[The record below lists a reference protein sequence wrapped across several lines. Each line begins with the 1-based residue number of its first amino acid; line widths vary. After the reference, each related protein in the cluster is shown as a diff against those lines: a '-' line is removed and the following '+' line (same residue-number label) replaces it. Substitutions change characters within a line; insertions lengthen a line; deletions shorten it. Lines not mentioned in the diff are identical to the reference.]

1 VSLRCPCV
9 FFFAFRR
16 LDLGSVWD
24 AMERIARP
32 RCNPS
37 RVLSTRRCRPRADLE
52 SPFAPHRELSNHAS
66 SSSSSKR
73 KRGDDEES
81 LETSTPPGTASS
93 LGSGSGSRSGSGA
106 GADGKSP
113 SSSASTS
120 TPDEASRLLLRYD
133 VIIIDEAHERTLNT
147 DFLLGSLKRI
157 QAERRDLTRRLR
169 RRGKQD
175 VDRDGQGSGDEEQTV
190 TTDQAAYRGFEMRE
204 LKLVVMSATIDA
216 EKFSSFFNRRVRPLP
231 RFDDIRDCI

>member
-1 VSLRCPCV
+1 
-9 FFFAFRR
+9 
-16 LDLGSVWD
+16 
-24 AMERIARP
+24 
-32 RCNPS
+32 
-37 RVLSTRRCRPRADLE
+37 
-52 SPFAPHRELSNHAS
+52 
-66 SSSSSKR
+66 
-73 KRGDDEES
+73 
-81 LETSTPPGTASS
+81 LETATPPGTASS
-93 LGSGSGSRSGSGA
+93 AGSGSGSGSGSGA

-169 RRGKQD
+169 GRDRGEKKGGKQD
-175 VDRDGQGSGDEEQTV
+175 EDGDGEGSGDKEQTV
-190 TTDQAAYRGFEMRE
+190 ITSPPTYRGFEMRE

>member
-1 VSLRCPCV
+1 
-9 FFFAFRR
+9 
-16 LDLGSVWD
+16 
-24 AMERIARP
+24 META
-32 RCNPS
+32 
-37 RVLSTRRCRPRADLE
+37 
-52 SPFAPHRELSNHAS
+52 
-66 SSSSSKR
+66 
-73 KRGDDEES
+73 
-81 LETSTPPGTASS
+81 TPPGTASS
-93 LGSGSGSRSGSGA
+93 LGSGSGSGSGSGA

-169 RRGKQD
+169 GRGRGEKKGGKQD
-175 VDRDGQGSGDEEQTV
+175 EDRDGQGSGDEEQTV
-190 TTDQAAYRGFEMRE
+190 MTSPATYRGFEMRE

-216 EKFSSFFNRRVRPLP
+216 EKFSSFFNRRVRSGCLFALKILETDSDNRKTSLYSLGQRADPLHQRSNVPGRHSP
-231 RFDDIRDCI
+231 RPS

>member
-1 VSLRCPCV
+1 
-9 FFFAFRR
+9 
-16 LDLGSVWD
+16 
-24 AMERIARP
+24 
-32 RCNPS
+32 
-37 RVLSTRRCRPRADLE
+37 
-52 SPFAPHRELSNHAS
+52 
-66 SSSSSKR
+66 
-73 KRGDDEES
+73 
-81 LETSTPPGTASS
+81 LETATPPGTASS
-93 LGSGSGSRSGSGA
+93 AGSGSGSASGA

-113 SSSASTS
+113 SPSTS

-169 RRGKQD
+169 GRGRGGKQD

-190 TTDQAAYRGFEMRE
+190 TTSPATYRGFEMRE

-231 RFDDIRDCI
+231 ALIILGIASDD